1 MGLLLS
7 DDVYYAET
15 AEGMTILSPA
25 GPVALI
31 GRTPY
36 PMLRALHP
44 LLDGTYTLDELVAG
58 LPEDR
63 AAAVRRLITML
74 SDTGVVRST
83 AADGDIGVGGNALVI
98 GKADFCTEMERTVR
112 RSGGSVTRIAT
123 DGSAEV
129 TDAVR
134 TALADIDFG
143 YCWLPSL
150 DPASVESIETAFRLR
165 GVPLAWVSSVGENIW
180 FACGAPTGED
190 TPLSALS
197 VLLRLDANGHVTE
210 QDRVELAAPAGTA
223 LAVRL
228 ERSRSSPRREA
239 VRFDPDTLESSVVKT
254 TTDHPFAAPAATC
267 SADEFGARIVELARS
282 PRLTEAEFSARAAG
296 FRGEW
301 TGLFT
306 DPDESDFAQIPLR
319 VCRATVSD
327 PVGLLRLRGEPR
339 PEVVG
344 WGGDFAFAR
353 YRAVEQALAT
363 YASIMVDP
371 ARLQTNS
378 VRDSDA
384 AGRAATLRALL
395 TGAVRGHTHAY
406 RLDDAAVLMVDAT
419 TAFPVLA
426 AATPYR
432 LPPGVAFG
440 YSWDDA
446 VCRGILGQ
454 CREIALRGL
463 RTGESVA
470 TRVRP
475 PRGSATESA
484 TLARLFGAE
493 LELWQVRSVPAVPAA
508 ACTIGGR
515 LVSCTSGLTFDDA
528 ATAALETALLRCQSM
543 AEQRPEYAPR
553 VPEDIVVGGI
563 AAEVHEAEPMDLA
576 VLTSMWARAG
586 RRPVVVPLDHDP
598 RLSAALPYLVHVVWA
613 GECG

>member
-7 DDVYYAET
+7 DDVYYAQT
-15 AEGMTILSPA
+15 AEGMTILSPV
-25 GPVALI
+25 GPVTLI

-44 LLDGTYTLDELVAG
+44 LLDGTYTLDELTAG
-58 LPEDR
+58 LSEDR
-63 AAAVRRLITML
+63 AAAVRRLVTML

-83 AADGDIGVGGNALVI
+83 TVDDDIDTVGKALVI
-98 GKADFCTEMERTVR
+98 GNADFCTEMERTVR
-112 RSGGSVTRIAT
+112 RSGGSVTRIVT
-123 DGSAEV
+123 DGGAEV

-134 TALADIDFG
+134 TALADTDFG
-143 YCWLPSL
+143 YCWMPSL
-150 DPASVESIETAFRLR
+150 DPASVEAIETAFRGR
-165 GVPLAWVSSVGENIW
+165 GVPLAWVSSVGAAIW
-180 FACGAPTGED
+180 FAHGARTED

-210 QDRVELAAPAGTA
+210 QNRAELAVPANTA

-228 ERSRSSPRREA
+228 ERGRSSPRREA

-254 TTDHPFAAPAATC
+254 ADHPFAAPAAIR
-267 SADEFGARIVELARS
+267 SADEFGARIAELARS
-282 PRLTEAEFSARAAG
+282 PRLTEAEFSTRAAG

-306 DPDESDFAQIPLR
+306 DPDESDFAQLPLR

-344 WGGDFAFAR
+344 WGGDFALAR

-378 VRDSDA
+378 AHDVDA

-395 TGAVRGHTHAY
+395 AGAVRGRVHGY
-406 RLDDAAVLMVDAT
+406 RLDDAAILMVEAT
-419 TAFPVLA
+419 TAFPVLD
-426 AATPYR
+426 AATMPYR

-446 VCRGILGQ
+446 VCRGILGH
-454 CREIALRGL
+454 CRETALRGL
-463 RTGESVA
+463 RTGGSAA

-475 PRGSATESA
+475 PRGSAAESA
-484 TLARLFGAE
+484 ALARLFGAE
-493 LELWQVRSVPAVPAA
+493 LELWQVRSVPVVPAA

-515 LVSCTSGLTFDDA
+515 LVSCTSGLTFDEA

-553 VPEDIVVGGI
+553 VPEGILVDGI
-563 AAEVHEAEPMDLA
+563 AAGAREADPIDLA
-576 VLTSMWARAG
+576 GLTSIWTGAG

-598 RLSAALPYLVHVVWA
+598 RLSAVLPYLVHVVWA
-613 GECG
+613 GERE